1 MPGLSELSVANWM
14 TVTIDAVDCT
24 DMVSLTGGATNANI
38 IEVLQYNQEYAK
50 KLVGSKST
58 DPFELVCSYVPST
71 ASYKALD
78 TLAKNNKAVE
88 VKITLK
94 SGAGTTGVTSQILTF
109 TGIIASKTISSEF
122 DTARTVTYS
131 IAVSGGITEAAGA

>member
-1 MPGLSELSVANWM
+1 MPGLTEISVSTWM

-24 DMVSLTGGATNANI
+24 DMVSLTGGTTNANI
-38 IEVLQYNQEYAK
+38 IEVLHYNQEYAK

-71 ASYKALD
+71 ASYKSLD
-78 TLAKNNKAVE
+78 TLSKNNKAVE

-94 SGAGTTGVTSQILTF
+94 SGAGTTGVSSQILTF
-109 TGIIASKTISSEF
+109 TGIIASKSISTENNVSR
-122 DTARTVTYS
+122 AVTYS
-131 IAVSGGITEAAGA
+131 IVVSGGITEAAGA

>member
-1 MPGLSELSVANWM
+1 MPGLTDISVANWM

-38 IEVLQYNQEYAK
+38 IEVLQYNQDFAK

-78 TLAKNNKAVE
+78 TLSKNNKAVE

-109 TGIIASKTISSEF
+109 TGIIASKTIGSEY